1 MTRTGS
7 KGPLVIVG
15 ASYAGLQL
23 ASSARELGFEEDILI
38 VGDEPHPPYQR
49 PPLSKGLLTG
59 KATLDQLW
67 LRSPEFYAHKRIE
80 LCLGRRVTAL
90 DPGARRL
97 TLDDGSV
104 REHGWLALT
113 TGARARALTLP
124 GAELDGVLPLRT
136 LDDALRVAEAALSA
150 RSVCVIGGG
159 FIGLEVAAALRA
171 RGAEVSVIETQTR
184 LLARSMPALM
194 SAFVENAHR
203 QRGVQVLTGR
213 GVRGLVGANGR
224 VAAVELA
231 DGQRI
236 DCELVVLGIGVWPNS
251 ELARDAGLTVDNGI
265 VTDPLGRTSA
275 ERVLAAGDVAAV
287 ACAPGAPRVRHE
299 SIQAATDGAR
309 AAASLLVDQPRPN
322 TAVPWFWSDQFELK
336 FQMAGVARA
345 DDEAVVRGEP
355 DSGRFSVFYLRDGA
369 IAATHSVNRPGEHLL
384 SRQLIAAGARLAP
397 DTLADPDSDLK
408 AALAALAAPADA

>member
-1 MTRTGS
+1 MTRTE
-7 KGPLVIVG
+7 KNAPLVIIG

-59 KATLDQLW
+59 KATVDQLW
-67 LRSPEFYAHKRIE
+67 LRSPEFYAQKRIE

-97 TLDDGSV
+97 TLDDGTV
-104 REHGWLALT
+104 LEHGWLALT
-113 TGARARALTLP
+113 TGARARALPLP

-136 LDDALRVAEAALSA
+136 LDDALRVAEAAASA
-150 RSVCVIGGG
+150 RAVCVIGGG
-159 FIGLEVAAALRA
+159 FIGLEVAAALRT
-171 RGAEVSVIETQTR
+171 RGAEVSVIETQPR

-203 QRGVQVLTGR
+203 QRGVEVLTGR
-213 GVRGLVGANGR
+213 GVRGLVGAHGR

-236 DCELVVLGIGVWPNS
+236 DCDLVVLGVGVWPNG

-287 ACAPGAPRVRHE
+287 ASMPGAPRVRHE

-309 AAASLLVDQPRPN
+309 AAASLLVDKPRPN

-336 FQMAGVARA
+336 FQMAGVAREG
-345 DDEAVVRGEP
+345 DEAVVRGEP
-355 DSGRFSVFYLRDGA
+355 DSARFSVFYLRDGA
-369 IAATHSVNRPGEHLL
+369 IAAAHSVNRPGEHLL

-397 DTLADPDSDLK
+397 ETLADPDSDLK
-408 AALAALAAPADA
+408 AALAAMVTPAAA

>member
-1 MTRTGS
+1 MTRTAT
-7 KGPLVIVG
+7 KAPLVIVG

-59 KATLDQLW
+59 KATVDQLW
-67 LRSPEFYAHKRIE
+67 LRAPEFYAQKRIE

-97 TLDDGSV
+97 TLDDGTV
-104 REHGWLALT
+104 LEHGWLALT
-113 TGARARALTLP
+113 TGARARALPLP

-136 LDDALRVAEAALSA
+136 LDDALRVAEAAACA

-159 FIGLEVAAALRA
+159 FIGLEVAAALRT
-171 RGAEVSVIETQTR
+171 RGAEVSVIETQPR

-213 GVRGLVGANGR
+213 GVRGLVGGNGR

-231 DGQRI
+231 DGQRV
-236 DCELVVLGIGVWPNS
+236 DCDLVVLGVGVWPNS

-287 ACAPGAPRVRHE
+287 APVPGAPRVRHE

-309 AAASLLVDQPRPN
+309 AAASLLVDKPRPN

-336 FQMAGVARA
+336 FQMAGVAQA

-369 IAATHSVNRPGEHLL
+369 IAAAHSVNRPGEHLL
-384 SRQLIAAGARLAP
+384 SRQLIAAGLRLP
-397 DTLADPDSDLK
+397 PQTLADPDSDLK
-408 AALAALAAPADA
+408 AALTASLAATA

>member
-1 MTRTGS
+1 MTRTGINA
-7 KGPLVIVG
+7 PLVIIG

-59 KATLDQLW
+59 KATVDQLW
-67 LRSPEFYAHKRIE
+67 LRSPEFYAQKRIE

-97 TLDDGSV
+97 TLDDGTV
-104 REHGWLALT
+104 LEHGWLALT
-113 TGARARALTLP
+113 TGARARALPLP

-136 LDDALRVAEAALSA
+136 LDDALRVAKAAASA

-171 RGAEVSVIETQTR
+171 RGAAVSVIETQPR

-236 DCELVVLGIGVWPNS
+236 DCDLVVLGVGVWPNS
-251 ELARDAGLTVDNGI
+251 ELACDAGLTVDNGI

-287 ACAPGAPRVRHE
+287 ASLPGAPHVRHE

-309 AAASLLVDQPRPN
+309 AAASLLVDKPRPN

-336 FQMAGVARA
+336 FQMAGVAREG
-345 DDEAVVRGEP
+345 DEAVVRGEP
-355 DSGRFSVFYLRDGA
+355 DSARFSVFYLRDGA
-369 IAATHSVNRPGEHLL
+369 IAAAHSVNRPGEHLL
-384 SRQLIAAGARLAP
+384 SRQLIAAGLRLPPQA
-397 DTLADPDSDLK
+397 LADPDIDLK
-408 AALAALAAPADA
+408 AALAIAA

>member
-1 MTRTGS
+1 MTRSTTTR
-7 KGPLVIVG
+7 PLVIVG

-59 KATLDQLW
+59 KATVDQLW
-67 LRSPEFYAHKRIE
+67 LRAPEFYAQKRIG
-80 LCLGRRVTAL
+80 LCLGRRVAAL
-90 DPGARRL
+90 DLAARRL

-104 REHGWLALT
+104 LEHGWLALT
-113 TGARARALTLP
+113 TGARARALPLP

-136 LDDALRVAEAALSA
+136 LDDALRVAEAAASA

-171 RGAEVSVIETQTR
+171 RGAEVCVVETQPR
-184 LLARSMPALM
+184 LLARSLPERMA
-194 SAFVENAHR
+194 AFVEDAHR
-203 QRGVQVLTGR
+203 QRGVRVLTGR
-213 GVRGLVGANGR
+213 GVRGLLGANGR
-224 VAAVELA
+224 VAAVALA

-236 DCELVVLGIGVWPNS
+236 DCDLVVLGIGVWPNS

-275 ERVLAAGDVAAV
+275 EGVLAAGDVAAV
-287 ACAPGAPRVRHE
+287 APAPGAPRVRHE

-309 AAASLLVDQPRPN
+309 AAASLLVGQPRPN
-322 TAVPWFWSDQFELK
+322 TAVPWFWSDQFDLK

-369 IAATHSVNRPGEHLL
+369 VAAAHSVNRPGEHLL
-384 SRQLIAAGARLAP
+384 SRQLIAAGARLSP
-397 DTLADPDSDLK
+397 QVLADPDSDLK
-408 AALAALAAPADA
+408 AAMAALGAAA

>member
-1 MTRTGS
+1 MTRTGT

-59 KATLDQLW
+59 KATVDQLW
-67 LRSPEFYAHKRIE
+67 LRSPEFYAQKRIE
-80 LCLGRRVTAL
+80 LRLGRRVTAL
-90 DPGARRL
+90 DLGARRL
-97 TLDDGSV
+97 TLDDGTV
-104 REHGWLALT
+104 LPHGWLALT

-124 GAELDGVLPLRT
+124 GAELGGVLPLRT
-136 LDDALRVAEAALSA
+136 LDDALRVAEAAASA

-171 RGAEVSVIETQTR
+171 RGAEVSVIETQPR

-236 DCELVVLGIGVWPNS
+236 DCDLVVLGIGVWPNS
-251 ELARDAGLTVDNGI
+251 ELARDAGLSVDNGI

-287 ACAPGAPRVRHE
+287 ASVPGVPRVRHE

-309 AAASLLVDQPRPN
+309 AAASLLVDKPKPN

-336 FQMAGVARA
+336 FQMAGVAQA
-345 DDEAVVRGEP
+345 DDQAVVRGEP

-369 IAATHSVNRPGEHLL
+369 IAAAHSVNRPGEHLL
-384 SRQLIAAGARLAP
+384 SRQLIAAGLRLSP
-397 DTLADPDSDLK
+397 QTLADPDSDLK
-408 AALAALAAPADA
+408 AALTSASAAPA

>member
-1 MTRTGS
+1 MTRTG
-7 KGPLVIVG
+7 KKAPLVIIG

-23 ASSARELGFEEDILI
+23 ASSARELGFEEDILV

-59 KATLDQLW
+59 KATVDQLW
-67 LRSPEFYAHKRIE
+67 LRSPEFYAQKRIE

-97 TLDDGSV
+97 TLDDGTV
-104 REHGWLALT
+104 LEHGWLALT
-113 TGARARALTLP
+113 TGARARALPLP

-136 LDDALRVAEAALSA
+136 LDDALRVAGAAASA

-159 FIGLEVAAALRA
+159 FIGLEVAAALRT
-171 RGAEVSVIETQTR
+171 RGAEVSVIETQPR

-224 VAAVELA
+224 VAAVELT

-236 DCELVVLGIGVWPNS
+236 DCDLVVLGVGVWPNC
-251 ELARDAGLTVDNGI
+251 ELARDAGITVDNGI

-287 ACAPGAPRVRHE
+287 ASVPGAPRVRHE

-309 AAASLLVDQPRPN
+309 AAASLLVDKPRPN

-336 FQMAGVARA
+336 FQMAGVAREG
-345 DDEAVVRGEP
+345 DEAVVRGEP
-355 DSGRFSVFYLRDGA
+355 DSARFSVFYLRDGA
-369 IAATHSVNRPGEHLL
+369 IAAAHSVNRPGEHLL
-384 SRQLIAAGARLAP
+384 SRQLIAASARLAP
-397 DTLADPDSDLK
+397 ETLADPDSDLK
-408 AALAALAAPADA
+408 ATLAAMVTPAAA

>member
-23 ASSARELGFEEDILI
+23 ASSARELGFEEDIVI

-59 KATLDQLW
+59 KATVEQLW
-67 LRSPEFYAHKRIE
+67 LRSPEFYAQKRIE
-80 LCLGRRVTAL
+80 LNLGRRVTSL
-90 DPGARRL
+90 DLGARRL
-97 TLDDGSV
+97 TLDDGTV
-104 REHGWLALT
+104 LPHGWLALT

-136 LDDALRVAEAALSA
+136 LDDALRVAEGAASA

-171 RGAEVSVIETQTR
+171 RGAEVSVIETQPR

-194 SAFVENAHR
+194 SAFVENTHR

-236 DCELVVLGIGVWPNS
+236 DCDLVVLGIGVWPNS

-287 ACAPGAPRVRHE
+287 AFAPGAPRVRHE

-309 AAASLLVDQPRPN
+309 AAASLLVDKPKPN

-355 DSGRFSVFYLRDGA
+355 DSGRFSVFYLRDGV
-369 IAATHSVNRPGEHLL
+369 IAAAHSVNRPGEHLL
-384 SRQLIAAGARLAP
+384 SRQLIAASLRLSSQ
-397 DTLADPDSDLK
+397 TLADPDSDLK
-408 AALAALAAPADA
+408 AALTAASAAPA